1 MRYRIFFCFFVHHLR
16 GNLLYSLHRAMS
28 YRRNNRPSQPCR
40 DWKEGNPSSCRHG
53 QNCRSAAASQLL
65 LCGADGADVQSALAP
80 LRRPA
85 VALTNLQCVRPD
97 FCTQAEDA
105 AQIHLQQWGRVVSV
119 ARPLGELPGSARTT
133 QAGLALSG
141 LAIPSAPVAAAS
153 VHQAGGA
160 SGGHLAVEQVGE
172 RLARIGTGHLA
183 VASMDKDVNS
193 CTASP
198 QVGARAS
205 RPFAATTP
213 RQTLT
218 AACTRVH
225 PRVVDDARNSQV
237 AQAGLA
243 TVAASGAPQPLP
255 RLAVGADLVHRHQ
268 EGALQ

>member
-1 MRYRIFFCFFVHHLR
+1 MHIYINMTTSGASHSSPDLIMTRTPYSHTFFLFFHASFAREPPV
-16 GNLLYSLHRAMS
+16 SQWWRAMS

-53 QNCRSAAASQLL
+53 QNCRSASASPFL
-65 LCGADGADVQSALAP
+65 LCGADGADVPSAALAI
-80 LRRPA
+80 LRRPV
-85 VALTNLQCVRPD
+85 VALTKLQCVRPD

-133 QAGLALSG
+133 QAVLAPSG

-153 VHQAGGA
+153 VHQAEGA
-160 SGGHLAVEQVGE
+160 SGGHLAVVQVGE

-183 VASMDKDVNS
+183 AASMDKDVNS

-218 AACTRVH
+218 AACTRAH
-225 PRVVDDARNSQV
+225 PRVVDDA
-237 AQAGLA
+237 
-243 TVAASGAPQPLP
+243 
-255 RLAVGADLVHRHQ
+255 
-268 EGALQ
+268 